1 MSKKYQGNIVQ
12 INPLWEDVKL
22 LFITTTTHGII
33 PPKSLNT
40 KTKPLFLFVYE
51 NSLHFGI
58 CDYGFGFLENYEDF
72 TMENKET
79 FNSFFPKSEEFNFLK
94 QLNPTYYK
102 LDYQKTINQDLGEFS
117 DYELDLLKKWNRELN
132 INKLLS

>member
-1 MSKKYQGNIVQ
+1 MSKKYQGNIVE
-12 INPLWEDVKL
+12 INPIWEDVRL
-22 LFITTTTHGII
+22 LFITTTISNF
-33 PPKSLNT
+33 SLNV
-40 KTKPLFLFVYE
+40 KEQPLFLFIYE

-94 QLNPTYYK
+94 GLNPTYYK

-117 DYELDLLKKWNRELN
+117 DYELDLLKKWNREIS
-132 INKLLS
+132 INKLLL

>member
-22 LFITTTTHGII
+22 LFITTTTSNF
-33 PPKSLNT
+33 SLNI
-40 KTKPLFLFVYE
+40 KPKPLFPFIYE

-58 CDYGFGFLENYEDF
+58 CDYDFEFLQSYEDF
-72 TMENKET
+72 TMENEQV

-94 QLNPTYYK
+94 GLNPTYYK